1 MEKADKAS
9 RRRASHDAG
18 LDDEEAQIQK
28 DLENGVYVSSK
39 NVNARRKVLQKSARS
54 SLRKKPVTIRL
65 MNMTIDQLKFMAKQQ
80 GMPYQTLANSIL
92 HKYVTGRLKE
102 RD

>member
-9 RRRASHDAG
+9 RRKTSHG
-18 LDDEEAQIQK
+18 VELEDDERQLQK
-28 DLENGVYVSSK
+28 DLEDGVYVSTK
-39 NVNARRKVLQKSARS
+39 NVVSRRKVLQKAARS
-54 SLRKKPVTIRL
+54 SLKKKPVTIRL